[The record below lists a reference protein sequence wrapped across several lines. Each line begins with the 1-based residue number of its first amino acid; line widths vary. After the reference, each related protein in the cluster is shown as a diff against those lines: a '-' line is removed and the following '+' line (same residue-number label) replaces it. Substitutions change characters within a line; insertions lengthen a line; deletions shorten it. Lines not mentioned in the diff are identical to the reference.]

1 MSNDKKLYT
10 DVRDVYDTLPSD
22 SEPGKPDTDD
32 NRLIRN
38 GVAQGLE
45 ETVVTDLGQAL
56 LRDNEDLDTDISS
69 VTDMDSV
76 PHNLSTIG
84 RMTNVERILSDKLN
98 LIINSHRIII
108 ARLDGIQEEIERC
121 IMQRLD
127 IDGKP
132 K

>member
-1 MSNDKKLYT
+1 MRLVGSGMAKNFTGIKFT
-10 DVRDVYDTLPSD
+10 
-22 SEPGKPDTDD
+22 PD
-32 NRLIRN
+32 
-38 GVAQGLE
+38 GE
-45 ETVVTDLGQAL
+45 ETVTDLTYEQAL

-108 ARLDGIQEEIERC
+108 NRLDGIQEEIERC

-127 IDGKP
+127 IDGKR